1 MNEPLEDEKKNSK
14 KEKKNTFSDS
24 QWKLIT
30 GFFGTIL
37 VNEY

>member
-1 MNEPLEDEKKNSK
+1 MNEPLEEEKKKSK
-14 KEKKNTFSDS
+14 NDKKSTFSDS

-37 VNEY
+37 VNE